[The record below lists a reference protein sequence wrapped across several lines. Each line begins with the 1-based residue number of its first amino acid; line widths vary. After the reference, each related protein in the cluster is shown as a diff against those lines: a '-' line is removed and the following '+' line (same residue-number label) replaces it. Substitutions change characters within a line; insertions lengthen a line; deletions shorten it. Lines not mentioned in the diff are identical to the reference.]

1 MTLRRTLAIGLLLAL
16 ASCDAHAD
24 TPLFGAWQGSQ
35 PGADPDARTS
45 IDLVL
50 EGTPD
55 AQSGQYRMATA
66 LHNPSARAGMGT
78 THWGGTWS
86 SSQRVINGQT
96 VTVVELNDALPSDI
110 SRYALMPD
118 GTLRVLNA
126 NGTLDT
132 SPIAALYTLSPVP
145 PGPRRGRV

>member
-1 MTLRRTLAIGLLLAL
+1 MSIRRTLAIGILLAL

-45 IDLVL
+45 VDLVL
-50 EGTPD
+50 EGAQD
-55 AQSGQYRMATA
+55 AQSGQYRIATA
-66 LHNPSARAGMGT
+66 LHNPSARAGQGT
-78 THWGGTWS
+78 IHWGGTWVT
-86 SSQRVINGQT
+86 SQRAINGQT
-96 VTVVELNDALPSDI
+96 VTVVHLNDALSSEI
-110 SRYALMPD
+110 SNYALMPD
-118 GTLRVLNA
+118 GTLRVLDT

-132 SPIAALYTLSPVP
+132 SPLAALYTLSPVP